1 VNAPADDP
9 WMMTA
14 LHRVLVTG
22 AAGGVG
28 RLLLPGLANPGQVGR
43 LRLTDLREIP
53 DPPPGAEV
61 SYGDLTDPDFAAAV
75 TADVDAVVHLAANP
89 DPGAGWPH
97 LRGPNVDAVATLLA
111 AARAAGVA
119 RVALA
124 SSAHAAGGYF
134 RPDALPIDP
143 AWPAHPCCGYGA
155 TKVFAEALGRVYADT
170 GELSVVCLRLGATLP
185 EPQSASVLPGW
196 LSPAD
201 LRRLVCCGLTAEVRY
216 GVYFGCSAN
225 TRLAF
230 DIGSARQELGYEPV
244 DDSEAFAARFATEPP
259 APMSLH
265 D

>member
-1 VNAPADDP
+1 
-9 WMMTA
+9 MTA

-28 RLLLPGLANPGQVGR
+28 RLLLPGLTSAGHVAR
-43 LRLTDLREIP
+43 VRLTDLREIP
-53 DPPPGAEV
+53 DQPPGAEMF
-61 SYGDLTDPDFAAAV
+61 YGDLTDPDFAAAV

-89 DPGAGWPH
+89 EPEAGWPQ
-97 LRGPNVDAVATLLA
+97 LRGPNVDAVATVLA
-111 AARAAGVA
+111 AARAAGVT
-119 RVALA
+119 RVVLA
-124 SSAHAAGGYF
+124 SSAHAAGGYY
-134 RPDALPIDP
+134 RPEALPIDP
-143 AWPAHPCCGYGA
+143 GWPAHPCCGYGA
-155 TKVFAEALGRVYADT
+155 TKVFAEALGRVYSDA

-185 EPQSASVLPGW
+185 EPQSAGVLPGW

-201 LRRLVCCGLTAEVRY
+201 LRRLVWCGLTADVRY

-230 DIGSARQELGYEPV
+230 DIGSARRELGYEPV
-244 DDSEAFAARFATEPP
+244 DDSEVFAARFATEPR